1 MRRPILTLATRRLM
15 PLMCAAAACG
25 DQPALTSPSPQPT
38 PAALSPAMRQQLTPL
53 FDLRAAE
60 QFFQTMSQADA
71 DRVLAD
77 MGFHAGQPPAE
88 TKHVTIPIRS
98 TDPARQDLLDRMW
111 PRTGSNSRPVPCTT
125 QRSRTQGVQSYPR
138 PSARGSRGDQR
149 GIHERPVSP

>member
-1 MRRPILTLATRRLM
+1 MRRTFLTLTRRLV
-15 PLMCAAAACG
+15 PLMCAAAAACG

-71 DRVLAD
+71 DRVLAG
-77 MGFHAGQPPAE
+77 MGFYAGQPPAE
-88 TKHVTIPIRS
+88 TEHVTIPIRS

-111 PRTGSNSRPVPCTT
+111 APYWKQLAAGAVHDTTLPYPGRPIVPATL
-125 QRSRTQGVQSYPR
+125 RSGKQGGRAGYP
-138 PSARGSRGDQR
+138 
-149 GIHERPVSP
+149 